1 MGGLGFVESSH
12 EPGGIFLRAEMR
24 RAASVVV
31 AAMLFVLAEVRPS
44 TLGELFPKS
53 FGAIPQHDL
62 WTNMTATVVAKF
74 LLVYLQHEVLLLLE
88 V

>member
-1 MGGLGFVESSH
+1 
-12 EPGGIFLRAEMR
+12 MR

-31 AAMLFVLAEVRPS
+31 AAMLFVLAVVRPS